1 MGRNRSSRYRDD
13 PSKILSIA
21 WQRNLTRDLDYGT
34 SSKLLIGFGRS
45 SQRKPLNW
53 LPVDTKPSARLRSA
67 VGIGSENT
75 MKRSTERIL
84 TTHTGSLARPES
96 LIPLLR
102 LRERGEVYNRQEL
115 AALVREAVREIV
127 RKQVEAGIDIVNDGE
142 QSKSSF
148 YGYIVERFNG
158 FERKRAAPGQEVRPR
173 AAGREYLA
181 FPDYYAW
188 SERIAEPFGGRG
200 GERRHGVDICTGPV
214 SYRGYEAVQAD
225 IDNLTAAVKGKPHE
239 EAFMPA
245 ISASYIASTFAN
257 EYYRT
262 HEEYEQAVSDAMR
275 EEYKAI
281 VSAGLVLQIDDPRLV
296 TYYMMHPELSV
307 EDCRKWA
314 AERVEVINQSIHGIP
329 PESVRFHTCYSIDVG
344 PRIHEMALKDIV
356 DIILK
361 INAGAYSFEA
371 ANPRHEHE
379 YHVFERIKLPD
390 GKILIPGVISHT
402 TNLVEH
408 PELIAERIVRFARI
422 VGRENV
428 IAGADCGFAA
438 SALRFNDTH
447 PSVAWLKFAAL
458 AEGARLATS
467 ELWRSY

>member
-1 MGRNRSSRYRDD
+1 
-13 PSKILSIA
+13 
-21 WQRNLTRDLDYGT
+21 
-34 SSKLLIGFGRS
+34 
-45 SQRKPLNW
+45 
-53 LPVDTKPSARLRSA
+53 
-67 VGIGSENT
+67 
-75 MKRSTERIL
+75 MKRSTKRIL
-84 TTHTGSLARPES
+84 TTHVGSLARADS

-102 LRERGEVYNRQEL
+102 LRENGQPYDREEFARQ
-115 AALVREAVREIV
+115 VREAVTDVV
-127 RKQVEAGIDIVNDGE
+127 RKQVEAGIDIVTDGE
-142 QSKSSF
+142 QSKASF
-148 YGYIVERFNG
+148 FGYIIERFSG
-158 FERKRAAPGQEVRPR
+158 FQRKPPVPGKEPRPR
-173 AAGREYLA
+173 SAGREYRS

-188 SERIAEPFGGRG
+188 SERIAEPFGGRSG
-200 GERRHGVDICTGPV
+200 GRGHGDVDTCTGPV
-214 SYRGYEAVQAD
+214 SYRGHEAVQKD
-225 IDNLTAAVKGKPHE
+225 IDNLKAAVKGQAHE
-239 EAFMPA
+239 DIFLPA
-245 ISASYIASTFAN
+245 IASSYVGSTFAN

-262 HEEYEQAVSDAMR
+262 HEEYEQAVSDAVR

-281 VSAGLVLQIDDPRLV
+281 VDAGFILQIDDPRLV
-296 TYYMMHPELSV
+296 SYYMMNPDLTI

-314 AERVEVINQSIHGIP
+314 EKRVEAINYSIRDIP
-329 PESVRFHTCYSIDVG
+329 PDKIRFHTCYSIDVG

-356 DIILK
+356 DIMLK

-379 YHVFERIKLPD
+379 YHVFERVKLPD

-408 PELIAERIVRFARI
+408 PELVAERIVRFANI

-458 AEGARLATS
+458 AEGARLATR
-467 ELWRSY
+467 ELWK

>member
-1 MGRNRSSRYRDD
+1 
-13 PSKILSIA
+13 
-21 WQRNLTRDLDYGT
+21 
-34 SSKLLIGFGRS
+34 
-45 SQRKPLNW
+45 
-53 LPVDTKPSARLRSA
+53 
-67 VGIGSENT
+67 

-84 TTHTGSLARPES
+84 TTHVGSLARADP

-102 LRERGEVYNRQEL
+102 FRENGQPYDHEEL
-115 AALVREAVREIV
+115 ARRVREAVTDVV
-127 RKQVEAGIDIVNDGE
+127 RKQVEAGIDIITDGE
-142 QSKSSF
+142 QGKASF
-148 YGYIVERFNG
+148 FGYIIERFSG
-158 FERKRAAPGQEVRPR
+158 FERKPPAPGKEMRPR
-173 AAGREYLA
+173 SAGREYLS

-188 SERIAEPFGGRG
+188 SERIAEPFGGRSG
-200 GERRHGVDICTGPV
+200 GRGQGGVDTCTGPV
-214 SYRGYEAVQAD
+214 SYRGQEAVQKD
-225 IDNLTAAVKGKPHE
+225 IDNLKAAVKGQAHE
-239 EAFMPA
+239 DVFLPA
-245 ISASYIASTFAN
+245 IASSYVASTFAN

-262 HEEYEQAVSDAMR
+262 HEEYEQAVSDAVR

-281 VSAGLVLQIDDPRLV
+281 VDAGFILQIDDPRLV
-296 TYYMMHPELSV
+296 SYYMMYPELSV
-307 EDCRKWA
+307 ADCRKWA
-314 AERVEVINQSIHGIP
+314 EKRVEAINDSIRDIP
-329 PESVRFHTCYSIDVG
+329 PEKIRFHTCYSIDVG

-361 INAGAYSFEA
+361 IKTGAYSFEA

-379 YHVFERIKLPD
+379 YHVFERVKLPD

-408 PELIAERIVRFARI
+408 PELVAERIVRFAKI

-458 AEGARLATS
+458 AEGARLATR
-467 ELWRSY
+467 ELWK